1 MLPSP
6 NGPSSS
12 YTWMSAHTVARGN
25 RGCGEEFPLL
35 PKPGSRASMCRLTQS
50 APRTESAVPAA
61 TTSSSN
67 LFPHVAVSSLLVGDS
82 LKGGGSTFGDGGSGS
97 DGNGS
102 AGGSSDANG
111 GAGGGNGGLAFGA
124 APASLS
130 EFLRIFAYAVRLQS
144 WASWLLAVVFHLFH
158 LLLILSFW
166 SSPIL
171 YRSTFFSQSMAK
183 SLLEAQSVR
192 QHRRGSDGCSNNGR
206 TRLSAAAGKGPSGA
220 EAAALLRSS
229 ESPAPVSVESVWAIH
244 DSVFFLEEGRAVMPT
259 AIASSFS
266 SLGGKNHHGGTTRS
280 TSYAGRD
287 VRDSDDADHSTGN
300 DAIDSMSQG
309 KPRGSPH
316 TCILSHKP
324 GGDAGRRGGAQKT
337 VVSATAVST
346 LREATGAAAIGQSN
360 QLRPTVS
367 WDLCSKDED
376 RHRAAATS
384 DGPGLLRWFAG
395 SPPVAPEHTLSQRKN
410 LSHGLV
416 ALSQIIDAWAASPL
430 YSSPLALALLYH
442 LYGVACV
449 ILLLTVTDGMLTG
462 HFSAL
467 RLCIALA
474 ELLWYIRHGAHAFLI
489 YCWMLVLSHWPHRT
503 MCSADDAAFL
513 QQGTPYAVVTKRRGQ
528 VSMFWFYRAALA
540 VDGGAEGGGGHGG
553 AGKLL
558 VDEIN
563 LPYYLYDQVWYLK
576 PLAEGIEVFY
586 VCLLLLCLVKDFHR
600 VLDAVV
606 GVRELMEPEGCVR
619 CPLCGEL
626 MVLYEQRSLLRANSI
641 YEPAR
646 GCISW
651 SGWRMRWWWRWLR
664 SPVQGSCSGHRVP
677 TPPLPSPLWRW
688 LLPARLGGGPL
699 KTPLAVSATAG
710 APTDDGDA
718 SLTPGMGD
726 ETTFTLAEIL
736 EDVEFYEQSAVR
748 RSAAAP
754 QDTTTEATAHLTQW
768 LRAMPCAARSPI
780 VRVQD
785 GEHSRS
791 RARNGGFSAEQDEEN
806 AAATAGALAL
816 GLSASSSSEECV
828 SAGLV
833 TVAPAA
839 APATPD
845 MGAAT
850 APAHGALTAFAK
862 AGPPNPSPTHLV
874 ASSIPASPTRRRHG
888 RRSQGRL
895 QRSLNSSQQ
904 SMTPRKRLQRR
915 TRFTEEVLYWNRA
928 TRHVHHRCPRLYLDA
943 QEATDDEDDDG
954 SDGGSASCECS
965 SEASSATS
973 STAATPTSGS
983 LTRPATTASARA
995 HAVNPL
1001 TAVDYANFHQGVL
1014 HRSLSPRAGP
1024 GGRAAGTGRFYMP
1037 QLSAELDEPSR
1048 VQEKRLQQQSQQ
1060 CTASHQGTSAA
1071 DDSTHQRND
1080 RIIGPDFSEAPSK
1093 LFAQGPPP
1101 QSAAKHIVERGL
1113 YDPNKAGEDEFRPGN
1128 AFQSYDRAG
1137 YLSRLTHSW
1146 LNPLLKFGLLE
1157 PTLLRQERFLPSL
1170 PEELLS
1176 LDNIAMPAWR
1186 LWVYRKVWFAAYV
1199 AKPGELLIPG
1209 NEAMNRAE
1217 EELMSLAHLH
1227 EADRSESGEETES
1240 LDGRQTAVML
1250 GHTSFK
1256 QAAKFRPQRPR
1267 RCWQESLL
1275 WALSAPVRCILVTL
1289 FYHVYIGTSRT
1300 VRRTR
1305 RRLAREL
1312 LKDRLST
1319 AAENLYDPNGYQTVE
1334 SSEAI
1339 EEATWALTE
1348 VASSCGSSAAA
1359 PSVGSALPTH
1369 MRRQLALSDVSLYY
1383 LFLEHRCGRRFLL
1396 VAAPLLL
1403 LSELLTV
1410 AVVPVLELLTMCLQR
1425 VDSDMVPHRREAPSD
1440 QSSVTEALLCANL
1453 LGVLLLLQGVVHSAY
1468 VGQAQQAAME
1478 ARTCVCAVV
1487 LEKTLALP
1495 LAQRTFTEAEVVALA
1510 TEEAMRVATCLRSLH
1525 LTWSCPLRVA
1535 LLLLLLANYVG
1546 WVAAAVAG
1554 AGSLLTVPLLRHSS
1568 REVRQRRHEARE
1580 TAAPRIALLQRA
1592 LRHIRK
1598 VKAMLLEGRL
1608 AHWLRKARA
1617 TEASRAEAVAMAEGT
1632 AGMLAGGVECLLM
1645 VAALGAECVLSA
1657 KELRD
1662 MDVQVP
1668 ALAIFVLL
1676 TMPLLEVPALFSV
1689 VARGFLAMK
1698 RIEAYLRQRPDEFA
1712 GTWVDLTSFTAT
1724 QQQLR
1729 VENPGSTLLNYR
1741 RGSVVCRNSF
1751 FTWQHDLTEE
1761 PPSALLRDVDFCI
1774 RPGQLVVVQG
1784 SMGAGKSTLL
1794 LSILGEVNLFVSSG
1808 CSTNGSSTGYRSEK
1822 TLSVVSA
1829 TEAAALAPV
1838 YTGGAPGAVG
1848 DGNRR
1853 DPGPAAAAA
1862 CPPAFPTPPSN
1873 SISLADAAALG
1884 IFVASPMDSAE
1895 ARRCVSAE
1903 QTLSAVPG
1911 ADAAA
1916 AQRALAG
1923 IASTAA
1929 AAAAAAKTFM
1939 AAGGAS
1945 PGGYARSEASKLSA
1959 RSLADDRASV
1969 CSVTTKNAS
1978 QLSPTGLEGDDSST
1992 GGFLVFGSC
2001 AYCAEVPWLQNDT
2014 IRANIVPGGGPV
2026 LERWYCAVLRA
2037 CALSAEVTALPH
2049 GDATVIGERGELL
2062 SLSMRCRI
2070 AIARAVYSKSH
2081 VYLMDSVLSPLEP
2094 AIQEHIIREVFH
2106 RLLRKKTIVLASN
2119 VGLRSLRPHRVFSV
2133 VNGVAREDTDLYT
2146 AVSSLHARGDEDDE
2160 EALMQRQASDCGG
2173 TAADG
2178 DDGGLLKRDSSAS
2191 QAMTPPL
2198 PALYAEEFEEPQEA
2212 AEAETLVKVFVDDPA
2227 VAATTVLFDGDAGF
2241 GPRDPRLLGEL
2252 VDRLDAGISGDDVSL
2267 AGSALLAG
2275 AEGGFGNSAALRPR
2289 RSRSSC
2295 PRLPRRFK
2303 TGRSGAASGA
2313 ETPPKEVPLPGTV
2326 TTNVASCQPSPY
2338 LKAPTAAPSHPA
2350 ADPGAPL
2357 HGVNVD
2363 GTGCASDC
2371 SEQGSS
2377 ASAGSGS
2384 NSTCS
2389 NDPCMSSHYAQ
2400 LLRREP
2406 PLRRRHRLFL
2416 FIFLRFM
2423 GGQVTWVLLTALLQQ
2438 GISLCVDI
2446 WTAAWLA
2453 VMAAHTTR
2461 SAVSATRAA
2470 VVGRSFSSRVAEQL
2484 YTWAAVSDLA
2494 FVGVL
2499 SALCLLAM
2507 LLTLLRARAVYVG
2520 AYGTMH
2526 FIYNQIACR
2535 VLHSPASYFDSR
2547 IIALVTRVLR
2557 DDGEVAE
2564 YRVLSTA
2571 ETLLSCGAQVV
2582 LVALWNAFV
2591 NPVFILLL
2599 PMAVSIFYHISQ
2611 RHAVVLREVRRLELG
2626 SVNGMTNILREVYE
2640 GAPTVRC
2647 MALQDRLREEF
2658 CRALDTANTASMVA
2672 YLTDCWVE
2680 LRLHVL
2686 ATLAVYIAATVGV
2699 IFTFSY
2705 SHPSFTA
2712 VAVIA
2717 CLRAGPVLT
2726 VMCRSLGAFT
2736 AKEWISVQRLMSLWG
2751 APQEPLT
2758 LVGEA
2763 DLYTYSHVRRKATG
2777 PFVLEGGDDAPLLK
2791 NVRSPTASPM
2801 MGQGVRSRQ
2810 REARQDAKAERCR
2823 LRHEQQNRQ
2832 RLRRQQLGPAGGE
2845 DGPAE
2850 SHAPASLSV
2859 FTDDS
2864 SPSSSSRER
2873 RATGAPGDS
2882 CATTLPL
2889 LELINVSARYR
2900 ATLPYVLRHVNL
2912 AVFPGERL
2920 GVVGHAGQ
2928 GKRSIFNVL
2937 LRLVDVIEGGGV
2949 FVDGEDAAR
2958 IPYPILRS
2966 WFGLLSQEPLLVQGS
2981 WRSNLL
2987 LGYHFAHCML
2997 MDGANGGADHLF
3009 LPTTTLACQQLQADA
3024 RPTSRAAAAVTA
3036 QLAAAAGEREP
3047 LLQRGATAHTR
3058 GGTGAAAGP
3067 EDSRASVSAAENSY
3081 GSTDSAQP
3089 YMQAGGGERAHVGFM
3104 HTTADFAFRDQ
3115 RRTSEDGGSRGG
3127 DCGVASMAG
3136 AAARRLRDSLTSFQR
3151 CLRRRNNSDYN
3162 EHILPGSA
3170 GGGDG
3175 RRRCR
3180 SSCDTASNESHPH
3193 HLHGHAVKGLRQ
3205 PVEDAVLWEA
3215 LRAVGLDAAV
3225 ELSGGLDAPLVG
3237 DDLAETGLT
3246 DSQCRLLCLARVVLR
3261 RPPIVLL
3268 EDAVHSGAEAQTDFA
3283 IHRVLANEL
3292 RESTVLIIAHR
3303 MSTLLNL
3310 CTRVVAVQGGTL
3322 MPIADLGPT
3331 LASAVTADAPGAG
3344 DETRYAAAMRP
3355 ATAVLDPV
3363 VLKQLSHH
3371 LE

>member
-1 MLPSP
+1 MPTDKLAP
-6 NGPSSS
+6 
-12 YTWMSAHTVARGN
+12 GN
-25 RGCGEEFPLL
+25 RGCSEASPLL
-35 PKPGSRASMCRLTQS
+35 PKPRPRASMCHLTQPAS
-50 APRTESAVPAA
+50 RNMSAVPAA

-67 LFPHVAVSSLLVGDS
+67 IAPRVAASSLLVSDS
-82 LKGGGSTFGDGGSGS
+82 LQGGGGIFGSGGSDS
-97 DGNGS
+97 DGDDS

-111 GAGGGNGGLAFGA
+111 GAAGGNGGLAFGSP
-124 APASLS
+124 PASLS
-130 EFLRIFAYAVRLQS
+130 EFLGVFAYAVRLQS
-144 WASWLLAVVFHLFH
+144 WTSWLLAAMFHLFH
-158 LLLILSFW
+158 LLLIFSFW

-171 YRSTFFSQSMAK
+171 YRSTVLSQAVAK
-183 SLLEAQSVR
+183 SLLEVQDVR
-192 QHRRGSDGCSNNGR
+192 KHRGGNAECSNNGR
-206 TRLSAAAGKGPSGA
+206 TRLSAAAGKGPSGV

-229 ESPAPVSVESVWAIH
+229 ESPAPVFAGSVWAIH
-244 DSVFFLEEGRAVMPT
+244 DSVFFLEEGHAVRPT
-259 AIASSFS
+259 AIAGSFS
-266 SLGGKNHHGGTTRS
+266 SLGGKNHHGGATKS
-280 TSYAGRD
+280 TPYAARD
-287 VRDSDDADHSTGN
+287 VRDGENANHGTGDDAT
-300 DAIDSMSQG
+300 DSMDQG

-316 TCILSHKP
+316 TCILPHKP
-324 GGDAGRRGGAQKT
+324 GDDVGGGGGAQKT
-337 VVSATAVST
+337 VTPAAAVST
-346 LREATGAAAIGQSN
+346 VREETRASAIGLSS
-360 QLRPTVS
+360 QLRPTVPWGS
-367 WDLCSKDED
+367 CSKDEG

-384 DGPGLLRWFAG
+384 DGPGTLRWFAG
-395 SPPVAPEHTLSQRKN
+395 SPPIAPEHTLSQRKN
-410 LSHGLV
+410 ASRGRV

-430 YSSPLALALLYH
+430 YSSPLALALFYH
-442 LYGVACV
+442 LYGVGCV

-467 RLCIALA
+467 RLCIGFA
-474 ELLWYIRHGAHAFLI
+474 EVLWCVRHGAHAFLI
-489 YCWMLVLSHWPHRT
+489 YCWMLVLSHWPHRA
-503 MCSADDAAFL
+503 MYSPDDAVFL
-513 QQGTPYAVVTKRRGQ
+513 QQGTPYAVVTKKTGQ

-553 AGKLL
+553 AGTLL
-558 VDEIN
+558 VSEIN
-563 LPYYLYDQVWYLK
+563 LPYYLYDQVWYLN

-619 CPLCGEL
+619 CPLCGQL
-626 MVLYEQRSLLRANSI
+626 MVLYEQRSLFRANST

-646 GCISW
+646 GHISW

-664 SPVQGSCSGHRVP
+664 SAVRGSSSGHRLP
-677 TPPLPSPLWRW
+677 TPRLPSPLWRW
-688 LLPARLGGGPL
+688 FLPGWLGGGPL
-699 KTPLAVSATAG
+699 KTPLLASTTAG
-710 APTDDGDA
+710 APTDGGDA
-718 SLTPGMGD
+718 SPTACMGD
-726 ETTFTLAEIL
+726 ESTYTLAEIL
-736 EDVEFYEQSAVR
+736 EDFEFYEQSAVR

-754 QDTTTEATAHLTQW
+754 QDTTTAATAHLMRW
-768 LRAMPCAARSPI
+768 LTAMPRAGRSPMVQ
-780 VRVQD
+780 VRD

-791 RARNGGFSAEQDEEN
+791 RGHSGGFSAEQDEEN
-806 AAATAGALAL
+806 VEATAGALAL
-816 GLSASSSSEECV
+816 GSSGSSSSEECV

-833 TVAPAA
+833 KVAPAA
-839 APATPD
+839 APATPGMD
-845 MGAAT
+845 GAT
-850 APAHGALTAFAK
+850 APTHGAPTAFAK
-862 AGPPNPSPTHLV
+862 TGRPHPSPTHFV
-874 ASSIPASPTRRRHG
+874 AASIPASPTCRRHG
-888 RRSQGRL
+888 RSHGKNCRRSQGHL
-895 QRSLNSSQQ
+895 HGSLNSSQQ
-904 SMTPRKRLQRR
+904 SLTPPQRPQRR

-943 QEATDDEDDDG
+943 QEATDDEDADE
-954 SDGGSASCECS
+954 SDGGSTSCECS
-965 SEASSATS
+965 SEASSAMS
-973 STAATPTSGS
+973 STAATTTSSS
-983 LTRPATTASARA
+983 LTQPATNASARP
-995 HAVNPL
+995 HAGNPL
-1001 TAVDYANFHQGVL
+1001 TAADCANFHQGVL
-1014 HRSLSPRAGP
+1014 RRSLSPRAGP
-1024 GGRAAGTGRFYMP
+1024 GSSAAGRGCCYTP
-1037 QLSAELDEPSR
+1037 QPSAELDESTR
-1048 VQEKRLQQQSQQ
+1048 LHEKRLQQQPQQ
-1060 CTASHQGTSAA
+1060 CTGRHQDTSATGT
-1071 DDSTHQRND
+1071 STHQRNY
-1080 RIIGPDFSEAPSK
+1080 RIISPDFSGASSK
-1093 LFAQGPPP
+1093 LFAQGLPP
-1101 QSAAKHIVERGL
+1101 QLAANHITQRGL

-1146 LNPLLKFGLLE
+1146 LNPLLTFGLLE

-1186 LWVYRKVWFAAYV
+1186 LWVHRKLWFAAYV
-1199 AKPGELLIPG
+1199 AKPGKLLIPG
-1209 NEAMNRAE
+1209 NEAMDRAE

-1227 EADRSESGEETES
+1227 KTDLSESGEDTGS
-1240 LDGRQTAVML
+1240 SDGRQTAVML
-1250 GHTSFK
+1250 GHTSLK

-1267 RCWQESLL
+1267 RCWQERLL
-1275 WALSAPVRCILVTL
+1275 WTLFAPVRCILATL

-1312 LKDRLST
+1312 LKDRLTT
-1319 AAENLYDPNGYQTVE
+1319 AAENLHDSNGYQTVE

-1339 EEATWALTE
+1339 EGATLALGDM
-1348 VASSCGSSAAA
+1348 ASSCDSSAAA
-1359 PSVGSALPTH
+1359 PSFGSAMPTH
-1369 MRRQLALSDVSLYY
+1369 MRRQLVLSDVSLYH
-1383 LFLEHRCGRRFLL
+1383 LFLEHRCGRRFLF

-1410 AVVPVLELLTMCLQR
+1410 AVVPVLELLTVCLQR
-1425 VDSDMVPHRREAPSD
+1425 VDSRMVPHRREAPSD
-1440 QSSVTEALLCANL
+1440 QSSVTEALLCINL
-1453 LGVLLLLQGVVHSAY
+1453 LGVLLVLQGVVQSAY
-1468 VGQAQQAAME
+1468 VGQVQQAAME
-1478 ARTCVCAVV
+1478 ARTCVFAVV

-1510 TEEAMRVATCLRSLH
+1510 TEEAARVATCLGSLH
-1525 LTWSCPLRVA
+1525 QTWSCPLRVA

-1554 AGSLLTVPLLRHSS
+1554 VGSLLAVPLLRHPSH
-1568 REVRQRRHEARE
+1568 EVRQRRHEALE
-1580 TAAPRIALLQRA
+1580 ATAPRVALLQRA
-1592 LRHIRK
+1592 LSHVHK

-1608 AHWLRKARA
+1608 AHWLRKARVI
-1617 TEASRAEAVAMAEGT
+1617 EASCAEAVAMAEGT

-1645 VAALGAECVLSA
+1645 VTALGAECVLSA

-1662 MDVQVP
+1662 MDVLVP

-1689 VARGFLAMK
+1689 VARGFLSMK
-1698 RIEAYLRQRPDEFA
+1698 CIEAYLRQRPDEFA
-1712 GTWVDLTSFTAT
+1712 GTWVDLTSFTAM

-1741 RGSVVCRNSF
+1741 RGSVVCRNSS
-1751 FTWQHDLTEE
+1751 FTWQHDLSEE
-1761 PPSALLRDVDFCI
+1761 APSTLLRDVNFCI
-1774 RPGQLVVVQG
+1774 GPGQLAVVQG

-1808 CSTNGSSTGYRSEK
+1808 CSTNGSLAGCRSEN
-1822 TLSVVSA
+1822 TLSVLSA
-1829 TEAAALAPV
+1829 SEAAALAAV
-1838 YTGGAPGAVG
+1838 YTGSAPGAVG
-1848 DGNRR
+1848 DSNRR
-1853 DPGPAAAAA
+1853 DPGPAAAAT
-1862 CPPAFPTPPSN
+1862 CSPVFPTPPSN
-1873 SISLADAAALG
+1873 TISLVDAATLG
-1884 IFVASPMDSAE
+1884 IFVASPTDSAE

-1911 ADAAA
+1911 NNAAA

-1923 IASTAA
+1923 ITSTATAA
-1929 AAAAAAKTFM
+1929 ARTFM
-1939 AAGGAS
+1939 APGGAS
-1945 PGGYARSEASKLSA
+1945 LGGYVRSTASKLSA
-1959 RSLADDRASV
+1959 SSLAGDRASV
-1969 CSVTTKNAS
+1969 CSATTTNTS
-1978 QLSPTGLEGDDSST
+1978 QLNPTGLEGDDSST

-2026 LERWYCAVLRA
+2026 LERWYCTVLRA
-2037 CALSAEVTALPH
+2037 CALSAEVAALPH
-2049 GDATVIGERGELL
+2049 GDATVIGERGERL

-2094 AIQEHIIREVFH
+2094 PIQEHIIREVFH
-2106 RLLRKKTIVLASN
+2106 RLLRKKTVVLASN

-2133 VNGVAREDTDLYT
+2133 VNGVVREDTDLYT

-2173 TAADG
+2173 IAADG
-2178 DDGGLLKRDSSAS
+2178 DDGGVSKRDSSAC
-2191 QAMTPPL
+2191 QAMTLPL
-2198 PALYAEEFEEPQEA
+2198 PTLYAEEFAESQEA
-2212 AEAETLVKVFVDDPA
+2212 AEAETPPKD
-2227 VAATTVLFDGDAGF
+2227 VA
-2241 GPRDPRLLGEL
+2241 
-2252 VDRLDAGISGDDVSL
+2252 
-2267 AGSALLAG
+2267 
-2275 AEGGFGNSAALRPR
+2275 
-2289 RSRSSC
+2289 
-2295 PRLPRRFK
+2295 LPR
-2303 TGRSGAASGA
+2303 TAS
-2313 ETPPKEVPLPGTV
+2313 
-2326 TTNVASCQPSPY
+2326 TNVARWQPSTY
-2338 LKAPTAAPSHPA
+2338 LKAPTAAPSNPA
-2350 ADPGAPL
+2350 ADPGVPL

-2363 GTGCASDC
+2363 DPGCANNL

-2377 ASAGSGS
+2377 TSAGSGS

-2389 NDPCMSSHYAQ
+2389 NDRCMRSHYAQ
-2400 LLRREP
+2400 LLQRER
-2406 PLRRRHRLFL
+2406 PLRHRHRLFL

-2423 GGQVTWVLLTALLQQ
+2423 GGQVAWVLLTALLQQ

-2453 VMAAHTTR
+2453 VMAAHATR
-2461 SAVSATRAA
+2461 SAVGATKAA
-2470 VVGRSFSSRVAEQL
+2470 VAGRSFSSRVAEQL
-2484 YTWAAVSDLA
+2484 YTWAAVSDLT
-2494 FVGVL
+2494 FIGVL
-2499 SALCLLAM
+2499 SALCVLAM

-2520 AYGTMH
+2520 VYGTMH

-2564 YRVLSTA
+2564 YCVLSTA
-2571 ETLLSCGAQVV
+2571 ETLLSCSAQVA
-2582 LVALWNAFV
+2582 LVVLWNAFV

-2599 PMAVSIFYHISQ
+2599 PMAVSMFYHISQ

-2626 SVNGMTNILREVYE
+2626 SVNGMANILREVYQ
-2640 GAPTVRC
+2640 GATTVRC

-2658 CRALDTANTASMVA
+2658 CRALDTVNTASMVA

-2686 ATLAVYIAATVGV
+2686 ATLAMCIAATGGV

-2705 SHPSFTA
+2705 SRPSFTA

-2726 VMCRSLGAFT
+2726 LMCRSLGAFT
-2736 AKEWISVQRLMSLWG
+2736 VKEWISVQRLMSLWG

-2763 DLYTYSHVRRKATG
+2763 DLYTYSHVRRSARG
-2777 PFVLEGGDDAPLLK
+2777 PCVLEGGDDAPVLK
-2791 NVRSPTASPM
+2791 NVRLPTVSLI
-2801 MGQGVRSRQ
+2801 MGQGSHSGQ
-2810 REARQDAKAERCR
+2810 REARQEARAERRR
-2823 LRHEQQNRQ
+2823 LRHEQQSQQRQ
-2832 RLRRQQLGPAGGE
+2832 WRQQLGQAGGE
-2845 DGPAE
+2845 DGLAD
-2850 SHAPASLSV
+2850 SHAPARLSA
-2859 FTDDS
+2859 FNDDPS
-2864 SPSSSSRER
+2864 SSSSSSRER
-2873 RATGAPGDS
+2873 RATGAPGEC
-2882 CATTLPL
+2882 CATPLPL

-2900 ATLPYVLRHVNL
+2900 TTLPYVLRHVNL

-2958 IPYPILRS
+2958 IPYPVLRS
-2966 WFGLLSQEPLLVQGS
+2966 WFGLLSQEPLLLQGS

-2987 LGYHFAHCML
+2987 LGYHFAHYML
-2997 MDGANGGADHLF
+2997 MDGANGGADQLF
-3009 LPTTTLACQQLQADA
+3009 LPTTPLARQQLQADA
-3024 RPTSRAAAAVTA
+3024 RPTSVRAAAAVTA
-3036 QLAAAAGEREP
+3036 QLAVEAGEREP
-3047 LLQRGATAHTR
+3047 LLQRGATAPTR

-3067 EDSRASVSAAENSY
+3067 EDSMGSVSAVENRY
-3081 GSTDSAQP
+3081 GSTDSAPP
-3089 YMQAGGGERAHVGFM
+3089 YMQAGGGERANLRFM
-3104 HTTADFAFRDQ
+3104 DTTADFAFTRDQ
-3115 RRTSEDGGSRGG
+3115 RHTSEDGGRRGG
-3127 DCGVASMAG
+3127 GCGVACMVG

-3151 CLRRRNNSDYN
+3151 CFRRRGDSGYN
-3162 EHILPGSA
+3162 EDVPPGSA

-3175 RRRCR
+3175 RRRR
-3180 SSCDTASNESHPH
+3180 SRGTGSKETHPH
-3193 HLHGHAVKGLRQ
+3193 HLSRHVVEGLRQ

-3215 LRAVGLDAAV
+3215 LRSVGLDAAV

-3237 DDLAETGLT
+3237 LNLTETGLT

-3268 EDAVHSGAEAQTDFA
+3268 EDAVHSGAEAQTDLA

-3322 MPIADLGPT
+3322 MPITDLRPT

-3344 DETRYAAAMRP
+3344 DGLLYAASTRP
-3355 ATAVLDPV
+3355 ATAVLDLV
-3363 VLKQLSHH
+3363 VLKTLSDH